1 MLPCKSI
8 AGNRPRALQ
17 IAMNP
22 INIDIDLDGRRPA
35 EPRSPRAKL
44 LTLAAF
50 PSLQPASVEDA
61 IARLL
66 VAIGSGFAVVGL
78 TRLLPPSP
86 PVWALLALLGAI
98 ALAVVL
104 LVVKFGHRSEQ
115 AALAVYGALGSVASL
130 IAVFVG

>member
-1 MLPCKSI
+1 MLPWKPI
-8 AGNRPRALQ
+8 ARNRARSLQ

-35 EPRSPRAKL
+35 EPRNPRAKL

-50 PSLQPASVEDA
+50 PSLQPASVADA

-66 VAIGSGFAVVGL
+66 FAIGSGLGLVGAVNL
-78 TRLLPPSP
+78 MPPTP
-86 PVWALLALLGAI
+86 PTWALLALGSAI
-98 ALAVVL
+98 ALAVVV

-115 AALAVYGALGSVASL
+115 AALAVYGAMGSLAAL